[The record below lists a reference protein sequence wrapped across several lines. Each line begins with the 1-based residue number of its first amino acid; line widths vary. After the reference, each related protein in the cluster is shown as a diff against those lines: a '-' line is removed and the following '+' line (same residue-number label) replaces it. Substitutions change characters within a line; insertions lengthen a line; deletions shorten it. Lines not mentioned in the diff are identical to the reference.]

1 MAIFNSYFSLPEGKI
16 IRSQDINVY
25 GSQYQVD
32 IHGESMFGQLGF
44 FTIPLPVQIHRVF
57 LESVS
62 PHSWCYQRWGSVA
75 CSRGVSAT
83 VLLVK
88 SITGSSLDS
97 VLGMPRF

>member
-1 MAIFNSYFSLPEGKI
+1 MDLNIKLI
-16 IRSQDINVY
+16 
-25 GSQYQVD
+25 
-32 IHGESMFGQLGF
+32 SMMNQCLVNLDLKK
-44 FTIPLPVQIHRVF
+44 TYHCHAVQSRRVF